1 MTDEQKKQYEELTK
15 LKKKEEH
22 AEAEKKRRQ
31 LKDMC
36 KKEFGKTP
44 TEIKHIIDTV
54 TRAQE
59 QYGVT
64 FDELM
69 KHVCSDTQVSY
80 YRRSQH
86 TMF

>member
-1 MTDEQKKQYEELTK
+1 MTEEQRKQLDELMK

-31 LKDMC
+31 LKDIC

-54 TRAQE
+54 THAQE
-59 QYGVT
+59 QYGAT

-69 KHVCSDTQVSY
+69 KHVCSNAQVTY
-80 YRRSQH
+80 YQRSQH
-86 TMF
+86 TML